1 MLPINMPRYL
11 YVGLYMGDASR
22 DERDA
27 ERLRAFVEE
36 STDVI
41 TVLRPDGTIQYESPS
56 VERVLGY
63 EQAAL
68 VGENAFE
75 YVHPEDREGL
85 MQTFQAAVADPE
97 TTPTAEYRFRH
108 ADGSWTWVESRGNNQ
123 LDNPAV
129 EGFVVNTRDISD
141 RVAHEQ
147 ELERVRNRMEF
158 ALRSTDAL
166 VWDWNV
172 DEDHATFYPSEKE
185 FYGTS
190 VDSFDD
196 FIELVHPEDRQEVR
210 ESIQQALDTGEQ
222 KEEQVRIAHDGE
234 VRWIDAPG
242 EPIQDEDGTT
252 RMIGVVRD
260 ITERKRDKRELR
272 RKNERLEEFTSVVSH
287 DLRNPLNVA
296 QGRVKLA
303 REECDSDHLDH
314 VERAHERM
322 TDLIDDLLM
331 LARAGET
338 VTNVMPVS
346 LVACVDTCWG
356 NVDTADATLVTDTDR
371 TVEADRGRL
380 CQLFENLFR
389 NAVEHGGEDVTVTV
403 GEVDGGF
410 YVEDD
415 GPGIPPEKREA
426 ALSAG
431 YSSNDEGTGF
441 GLRIVTRVAE
451 SHGWEV
457 SITDGSEGGAR
468 FEITGVDG

>member
-1 MLPINMPRYL
+1 
-11 YVGLYMGDASR
+11 MGDSPEEGREA
-22 DERDA
+22 D
-27 ERLRAFVEE
+27 RLHAFVEQ

-56 VERVLGY
+56 VEHVLGY
-63 EQAAL
+63 DQAAL

-172 DEDHATFYPSEKE
+172 DEDHATFYPSEAE

-190 VDSFDD
+190 VDSLDH

-222 KEEQVRIAHDGE
+222 KEEQLRIVNDGE
-234 VRWIDAPG
+234 VRWIEAPG
-242 EPIQDEDGTT
+242 EPLQDDDGTT

-260 ITERKRDKRELR
+260 ITERKRDKEELQ
-272 RKNERLEEFTSVVSH
+272 RKNEQLEEFTSVVSH

-296 QGRVKLA
+296 QGRLELA
-303 REECDSDHLDH
+303 QDECDSEHLDH
-314 VERAHERM
+314 VAQAHERM
-322 TDLIDDLLM
+322 TALIDDLLT
-331 LARAGET
+331 LARADERT
-338 VTNVMPVS
+338 TDVKPVS
-346 LVACVDTCWG
+346 LAPCLDTCWE
-356 NVDTADATLVTDTDR
+356 NVDTADATLVVETDL
-371 TVEADRGRL
+371 TVEADWGQL

-389 NAVEHGGEDVTVTV
+389 NAVEHGGEEVTVTV
-403 GEVDGGF
+403 DDLDDGF

-415 GPGIPPEKREA
+415 GPGIPAAKREA
-426 ALSAG
+426 AFSAG
-431 YSSNDEGTGF
+431 YSSNEGGTGF

-451 SHGWEV
+451 AHGWGV
-457 SITDGSEGGAR
+457 GITDGSEGGAR
-468 FEITGVDG
+468 FEITGVDDVEE